1 MASITELKNEST
13 IAAIAENPTGN
24 LHFLLFAV
32 IIDISE
38 PTKLEESKNYITKLK
53 VIDPSFNY
61 KEELKLGQLKFH
73 KFIHVNIFT
82 ETPEDAPKVTF
93 IGDIVRLRRFK
104 FKYTSKG
111 EIMGND
117 TKYSNWLVYSGKKSD
132 STVSTSFKKYDKN
145 INRNLTV
152 YEEGRLS
159 DLRNWNDT
167 FFFKHSLKYISWWND
182 LKETH
187 DTKKKGKH
195 TYEQVDLIIKCKS
208 IEPKKNII
216 EFVDK
221 DNVTFLLAIKDT
233 PSIKVNQIIKLR
245 CVIVTVDA
253 TASGNATRH
262 IKLSNLSSCLL
273 LPVVSYDY
281 RQFDKSVQEAKKSP
295 AKSVKTDLLPFINE
309 YAVADNK
316 AKGAKKGKGET
327 HYVTAIKKNVAV
339 KKVEKIDV
347 LLKNLDSPSNFH
359 GNKFII
365 DGFIAGFATTDSS
378 KIIKKIGIDDKKLYE
393 IKDDEVKDKRSKII
407 YHFIMQV
414 KDESVENSDKFL
426 NVYALT
432 GEYESR
438 LFDTW
443 RLLPQNDDITG
454 WRNLK
459 QNTYIEFEKKLN
471 ALKNP
476 ENRVKLVVELMIT
489 KSSKPFY
496 RLVDTIFT
504 A

>member
-1 MASITELKNEST
+1 MKNEST
-13 IAAIAENPTGN
+13 IAAIADNPTGN

-32 IIDISE
+32 IIDVSE

-61 KEELKLGQLKFH
+61 KEELKLNQLKFH

-82 ETPEDAPKVTF
+82 ETPEDAPKVTY
-93 IGDIVRLRRFK
+93 IGDIIRLRRFK

-117 TKYSNWLVYSGKKSD
+117 TKYANWLVYSGKKGESL
-132 STVSTSFKKYDKN
+132 VSTSFKKYAKN
-145 INRNLTV
+145 VNRALTL

-187 DTKKKGKH
+187 DAKKKGKH
-195 TYEQVDLIIKCKS
+195 TYEQVDLIIKCKG
-208 IEPKKNII
+208 IESKKNII
-216 EFVDK
+216 EFIDK
-221 DNVTFLLAIKDT
+221 DNVHFFLAIKDT
-233 PSIKVNQIIKLR
+233 PSIKANQIIKLR
-245 CVIVTVDA
+245 CVIVTVDVVA
-253 TASGNATRH
+253 NGTTTRH

-273 LPVVSYDY
+273 LPQVSYDY

-295 AKSVKTDLLPFINE
+295 AKSVKNDSLPFINE
-309 YAVADNK
+309 YSLPDTK
-316 AKGAKKGKGET
+316 SKGGKKGKGEG
-327 HYVTAIKKNVAV
+327 HYVTAIKKNLNT
-339 KKVEKIDV
+339 KKVEKIDN
-347 LLKNLDSPSNFH
+347 LLKNLENSNSFH
-359 GNKFII
+359 GNKFVI
-365 DGFIAGFATTDSS
+365 DGYIGGFATTDPT
-378 KIIKKIGIDDKKLYE
+378 KIVKKIGIDDKKLYD
-393 IKDDEVKDKRSKII
+393 IKDESVKDKRSKII

-426 NVYALT
+426 NVYVLT

-438 LFDTW
+438 LFDCW
-443 RLLPQNDDITG
+443 KLLPQNDDISG
-454 WRNLK
+454 WKALK
-459 QNTYIEFEKKLN
+459 QNTYNEFEKRLN
-471 ALKNP
+471 GLKNP

-496 RLVDTIFT
+496 RLIDTIFV